1 MARWIVVPMNPDTC
15 LKAIWIHFLVLS
27 LTNAL
32 EASRESFRK
41 TFEPFDKWIK
51 ADKRKEICS
60 IMILQMAD
68 CRIVLK
74 PLHLFGSFQLNS
86 FVFRHLPLAFF
97 A

>member
-1 MARWIVVPMNPDTC
+1 MNPDTC

-60 IMILQMAD
+60 NQDFLEILVVWKTD
-68 CRIVLK
+68 R
-74 PLHLFGSFQLNS
+74 LFLLQKALQEIIKSKNS
-86 FVFRHLPLAFF
+86 FR
-97 A
+97 